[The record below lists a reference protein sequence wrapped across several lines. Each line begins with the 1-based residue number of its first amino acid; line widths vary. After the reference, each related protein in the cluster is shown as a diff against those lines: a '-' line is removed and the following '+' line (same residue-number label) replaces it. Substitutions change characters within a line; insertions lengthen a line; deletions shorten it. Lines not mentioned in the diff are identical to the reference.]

1 MSKAGF
7 ANTAPEQ
14 WANLSRFC
22 LFYRPVSAL
31 SKKTVGLCAR
41 STGHGT
47 IQRAVTEGTEQ
58 RGSWPVPR
66 TQRREEKGPSRWAY
80 KLSES

>member
-58 RGSWPVPR
+58 RGSCLCPVHR
-66 TQRREEKGPSRWAY
+66 DEKKKVRRAGLTS
-80 KLSES
+80 